1 MKIVGITGTIGSG
14 KSEVA
19 KVFSEEGAV
28 VIDADVVAKNLLNRD
43 EAGYRAVTETFGE
56 EILDGRGD
64 IDKKKLAGI
73 VFSDPEKVKVVNALI
88 HPLVHQWIIRRIQET
103 EARNHDAVVV
113 IDAPLLIEAGF
124 DKMVD
129 HLIVVA
135 PGDPE
140 AAVARAAKR
149 LGITSEEAR
158 RRFSYQ
164 IPLEEKVKKADTIIV
179 NDGTLQAL
187 REKAKEVYKRMI
199 KKEEEEK
206 V

>member
-43 EAGYRAVTETFGE
+43 EVGYRAVTEAFGG
-56 EILDGRGD
+56 EILDERGN

-73 VFSDPEKVKVVNALI
+73 VFSDPEKVKIINALI
-88 HPLVHQWIIRRIQET
+88 HPLVHQWIVRRIQEV
-103 EARNHDAVVV
+103 EAQNHDAVVV

-129 HLIVVA
+129 HLIVVT
-135 PGDPE
+135 PGDLE

-149 LGITSEEAR
+149 LGITGEEAK

-179 NDGTLQAL
+179 NDGTLRAL
-187 REKAKEVYKRMI
+187 REKAKEVCKRMI